1 MNTEFITFEEKCI
14 AIVEDHM
21 DDYNFSVTML
31 AREMGMSHSAL
42 YKKLKSVSGQPVT
55 AFIRSIRLRKAAE
68 IMINSG
74 HNINEVATIVGFS
87 NIKFFRQY
95 FNESFGMKP
104 SEYIKH
110 YRKPYQTRQAMKNI
124 V

>member
-1 MNTEFITFEEKCI
+1 MNTEYAAFQQKCI
-14 AIVEDHM
+14 AIIEEHL
-21 DDYNFSVTML
+21 DDINFSVTTL

-68 IMINSG
+68 IMVNSG

-87 NIKFFRQY
+87 NVKFFRQY
-95 FNESFGMKP
+95 FNASYGMKP
-104 SEYIKH
+104 SEYIKN
-110 YRKPYQTRQAMKNI
+110 YRKPYHTRQVMKNI